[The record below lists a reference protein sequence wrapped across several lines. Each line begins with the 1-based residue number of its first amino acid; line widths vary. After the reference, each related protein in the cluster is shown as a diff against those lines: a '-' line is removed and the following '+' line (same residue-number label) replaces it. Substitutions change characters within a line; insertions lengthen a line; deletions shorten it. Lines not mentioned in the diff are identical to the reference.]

1 MCKVAIVILN
11 WNGSDMM
18 RKYLPSVI
26 RCSQGEGV
34 EVIVADNASTDDSI
48 SMLHTNFPS
57 IRIIEL
63 DQNYGFADG
72 YNRALKQVEAEYYL
86 LLNSDVEIR
95 QEGWLQPM
103 IEYLD
108 RHPQVAACQ
117 PKLLKL
123 QTHPLTPPCRETD
136 PPPVPLPVSEGRGY
150 HEVLTSFGNNSPHS
164 GGAGRGSAQGVGPL
178 FEYAGAAG
186 GFIDKYGYPYCRGR
200 VFATVEEDKGQY
212 DDTVSVM
219 WTTGAAMM
227 VRSNVY
233 WDAGGLDAKFFAH
246 MEEIDLCW
254 RMRIMGYDLVCVP
267 QSTAYHLGGA
277 TLNQGNPRKTFL
289 NFRNNLLMLY
299 KNLPEHQFRSVIRMR
314 KLLDFVAA
322 VQFLVKGDVANMKA
336 IRKAHKEFS
345 QLIPY
350 YTPIRQQI
358 QQNRK
363 VEHSV
368 PEVVDHSVLWQYYVK
383 GKKTYSQLQK

>member
-1 MCKVAIVILN
+1 MCKLAIVILN

-18 RKYLPSVI
+18 RRYLPSVI
-26 RCSQGEGV
+26 RCSRGEGI
-34 EVIVADNASTDDSI
+34 EVIVADNASSDDSI
-48 SMLHTNFPS
+48 SMLHSCFPDL
-57 IRIIEL
+57 RIIQL

-72 YNRALKQVEAEYYL
+72 YNRSLRQVEAEYYL

-95 QEGWLQPM
+95 QDGWLTPM
-103 IEYLD
+103 ID
-108 RHPQVAACQ
+108 FMDHHPQVSACQ

-123 QTHPLTPPCRETD
+123 
-136 PPPVPLPVSEGRGY
+136 LP
-150 HEVLTSFGNNSPHS
+150 
-164 GGAGRGSAQGVGPL
+164 QGEEKTM

-186 GFIDKYGYPYCRGR
+186 GFIDQYGYPFCRGR
-200 VFATVEEDKGQY
+200 VFATVEDDRGQY
-212 DDTVSVM
+212 DDAASVM

-233 WDAGGLDAKFFAH
+233 WEAGGLDAKFFAH

-299 KNLPEHQFRSVIRMR
+299 KNLPEQQLRSVIRMR
-314 KLLDFVAA
+314 RFLDFVAA
-322 VQFLVKGDVANMKA
+322 VQFLVKGDLANMKA
-336 IRKAHKEFS
+336 IRKAHKEFAT
-345 QLIPY
+345 LIPY
-350 YTPIRQQI
+350 YAPIRQHI
-358 QQNRK
+358 QAQRNL
-363 VEHSV
+363 SQTL
-368 PEVVDHSVLWQYYVK
+368 PELVSLSILWQYYVRRR
-383 GKKTYSQLQK
+383 KTFSQLLPSTSPS

>member
-1 MCKVAIVILN
+1 MCKLAIVILN

-18 RKYLPSVI
+18 RRYLPSVI
-26 RCSQGEGV
+26 RCSRGEGI
-34 EVIVADNASTDDSI
+34 EVIVADNASSDDSI
-48 SMLHTNFPS
+48 SMLHSCFPDL
-57 IRIIEL
+57 RIIQL

-72 YNRALKQVEAEYYL
+72 YNRSLRQVEAEYYL

-95 QEGWLQPM
+95 QDGWLTPM
-103 IEYLD
+103 ID
-108 RHPQVAACQ
+108 FMDHHPQVSACQ

-123 QTHPLTPPCRETD
+123 
-136 PPPVPLPVSEGRGY
+136 LP
-150 HEVLTSFGNNSPHS
+150 
-164 GGAGRGSAQGVGPL
+164 QGEEKTM

-186 GFIDKYGYPYCRGR
+186 GFIDQYGYPFCRGR
-200 VFATVEEDKGQY
+200 VFATVEDDRGQY
-212 DDTVSVM
+212 DDVASVM

-233 WDAGGLDAKFFAH
+233 WEAGGLDAKFFAH

-299 KNLPEHQFRSVIRMR
+299 KNLPEQQLRSVIRMR
-314 KLLDFVAA
+314 RFLDFVAA
-322 VQFLVKGDVANMKA
+322 VQFLVKGDLANMKA
-336 IRKAHKEFS
+336 IRKAHKEFAT
-345 QLIPY
+345 LIPY
-350 YTPIRQQI
+350 YASIRQHI
-358 QQNRK
+358 QAQRNL
-363 VEHSV
+363 SQTL
-368 PEVVDHSVLWQYYVK
+368 PELVSLSILWQYYVRRR
-383 GKKTYSQLQK
+383 KTFSQLLPSTSPS

>member
-1 MCKVAIVILN
+1 MCKLAIVILN

-18 RKYLPSVI
+18 RRYLPSVI
-26 RCSQGEGV
+26 RCSRGEGI
-34 EVIVADNASTDDSI
+34 EVIVADNASSDDSI
-48 SMLHTNFPS
+48 SMLHSCFPDL
-57 IRIIEL
+57 RIIQL

-72 YNRALKQVEAEYYL
+72 YNRSLRQVEAEYYL

-95 QEGWLQPM
+95 QDGWLTPM
-103 IEYLD
+103 ID
-108 RHPQVAACQ
+108 FMDHHPQVSACQ

-123 QTHPLTPPCRETD
+123 
-136 PPPVPLPVSEGRGY
+136 LP
-150 HEVLTSFGNNSPHS
+150 
-164 GGAGRGSAQGVGPL
+164 QGEEKTM

-186 GFIDKYGYPYCRGR
+186 GFIDQYGYPFCRGR
-200 VFATVEEDKGQY
+200 VFATVEDDRGQY
-212 DDTVSVM
+212 DDVASVM

-233 WDAGGLDAKFFAH
+233 WEAGGLDAKFFAH

-299 KNLPEHQFRSVIRMR
+299 KNLPEQQLRSVIRMR
-314 KLLDFVAA
+314 RFLDFVAA
-322 VQFLVKGDVANMKA
+322 VQFLVKGDLANMKA
-336 IRKAHKEFS
+336 IRKAHKEFAT
-345 QLIPY
+345 LIPY
-350 YTPIRQQI
+350 YAPIRQHI
-358 QQNRK
+358 QAKRNLSK
-363 VEHSV
+363 TL
-368 PEVVDHSVLWQYYVK
+368 PELVNLSILWQYYVCRR
-383 GKKTYSQLQK
+383 KTFSQLLPSTSPS

>member
-11 WNGSDMM
+11 WNGADMM

-26 RCSQGEGV
+26 RCSHGDGI

-48 SMLHTNFPS
+48 SMLRASFPN
-57 IRIIEL
+57 IRILEL

-72 YNRALKQVEAEYYL
+72 YNRSLKKVEAEYYL

-95 QEGWLQPM
+95 QEGWLIPLIDYM
-103 IEYLD
+103 D
-108 RHPQVAACQ
+108 SHPQVAACQ

-123 QTHPLTPPCRETD
+123 SEEQTKP
-136 PPPVPLPVSEGRGY
+136 
-150 HEVLTSFGNNSPHS
+150 F
-164 GGAGRGSAQGVGPL
+164 

-200 VFATVEEDKGQY
+200 IFDTVEEDKGQY
-212 DDTVSVM
+212 DDVVPVM

-227 VRSNVY
+227 VRSNIY
-233 WDAGGLDAKFFAH
+233 WEAGGLDAKFFAH

-254 RMRIMGYDLVCVP
+254 RMRIMGYGLVCVP

-299 KNLPEHQFRSVIRMR
+299 KNLPEHQLCSVIRMR
-314 KLLDFVAA
+314 KFLDFVAA
-322 VQFLVKGDVANMKA
+322 VQFLVKGDVNNMKA
-336 IRKAHKEFS
+336 IRKAHKEFTK
-345 QLIPY
+345 QIPY
-350 YTPIRQQI
+350 YAPIRQQI
-358 QQNRK
+358 QANRK
-363 VEHSV
+363 KMQSL
-368 PEVVDHSVLWQYYVK
+368 PEVVNHSILWQYYAK
-383 GKKTYSQLQK
+383 GNKTYSQITQ

>member
-11 WNGSDMM
+11 WNGADMM

-26 RCSQGEGV
+26 QCSQDEGV

-48 SMLHTNFPS
+48 SMLRANFPD

-72 YNRALKQVEAEYYL
+72 YNRSLRQVEAEYYL

-95 QEGWLQPM
+95 QEGWLSPM
-103 IEYLD
+103 IEYMD
-108 RHPQVAACQ
+108 NHPNTASCQ

-123 QTHPLTPPCRETD
+123 
-136 PPPVPLPVSEGRGY
+136 SE
-150 HEVLTSFGNNSPHS
+150 ELIKPT
-164 GGAGRGSAQGVGPL
+164 

-200 VFATVEEDKGQY
+200 IFATVEEDKGQY
-212 DDTVSVM
+212 DDTISVM

-227 VRSNVY
+227 VRSSIY
-233 WDAGGLDAKFFAH
+233 WEAGGLDAKFFAH

-254 RMRIMGYDLVCVP
+254 RMRILGYDLVCVP

-299 KNLPEHQFRSVIRMR
+299 KNLPEHQLRSVIRMR

-322 VQFLVKGDVANMKA
+322 LHFFVKGDWDNMKA
-336 IRKAHKEFS
+336 IRQAHKEFKK
-345 QLIPY
+345 LIPY
-350 YTPIRQQI
+350 YVSIRQQI
-358 QQNRK
+358 QESRK
-363 VEHSV
+363 ATHAL
-368 PEVVDHSVLWQYYVK
+368 PEVVNQSILWQYYAK
-383 GKKTYSQLQK
+383 GNKTYSQLTQ

>member
-11 WNGSDMM
+11 WNGADMM

-26 RCSQGEGV
+26 RCSHDDSI

-48 SMLHTNFPS
+48 SMLRASFPN

-72 YNRALKQVEAEYYL
+72 YNRSLKQVEAEYYL

-95 QEGWLQPM
+95 QEGWLIPLIDYM
-103 IEYLD
+103 D
-108 RHPQVAACQ
+108 SHPQVAACQ

-123 QTHPLTPPCRETD
+123 YSTPHKGGD
-136 PPPVPLPVSEGRGY
+136 
-150 HEVLTSFGNNSPHS
+150 
-164 GGAGRGSAQGVGPL
+164 GGAL
-178 FEYAGAAG
+178 FFEYAGAAG

-212 DDTVSVM
+212 DDVVPVM

-227 VRSNVY
+227 VRSNTY
-233 WDAGGLDAKFFAH
+233 WEAGGLDAKFFAH

-299 KNLPEHQFRSVIRMR
+299 KNLPDSKLTSVLRMR
-314 KLLDFVAA
+314 TLLDWVAA
-322 VQFLVKGDVANMKA
+322 LQFLIKGDPQNMKA
-336 IRKAHKEFS
+336 VFKAHKEFKLLKL
-345 QLIPY
+345 QY
-350 YTPIRQQI
+350 ATIREQI
-358 QQNRK
+358 QANRK
-363 VEHSV
+363 NVQSL
-368 PEVVDHSVLWQYYVK
+368 PEVVNHSVLWQYYVK
-383 GKKTYSQLQK
+383 GNKTYSKLTQ

>member
-1 MCKVAIVILN
+1 MCKLAIVILN

-18 RKYLPSVI
+18 RRYLPSVI
-26 RCSQGEGV
+26 RCSRGEGI
-34 EVIVADNASTDDSI
+34 EVIVADNASSDDSI
-48 SMLHTNFPS
+48 SMLHSCFPDL
-57 IRIIEL
+57 RIIQL

-72 YNRALKQVEAEYYL
+72 YNRSLRQVEAEYYL

-95 QEGWLQPM
+95 QDGWLTPM
-103 IEYLD
+103 ID
-108 RHPQVAACQ
+108 FMDHHPQVSACQ

-123 QTHPLTPPCRETD
+123 
-136 PPPVPLPVSEGRGY
+136 LP
-150 HEVLTSFGNNSPHS
+150 
-164 GGAGRGSAQGVGPL
+164 QGEEKTM

-186 GFIDKYGYPYCRGR
+186 GFIDQYGYPFCRGR
-200 VFATVEEDKGQY
+200 VFATVEDDRGQY
-212 DDTVSVM
+212 DDVASVM

-233 WDAGGLDAKFFAH
+233 WEAGGLDAKFFAH

-299 KNLPEHQFRSVIRMR
+299 KNLPEQQLRSVIRMR
-314 KLLDFVAA
+314 RFLDFVAA
-322 VQFLVKGDVANMKA
+322 VQFLVKGDLANMKA
-336 IRKAHKEFS
+336 IRKAHKEFAT
-345 QLIPY
+345 LIPY
-350 YTPIRQQI
+350 YAPIRQHI
-358 QQNRK
+358 QAQRNL
-363 VEHSV
+363 SQTL
-368 PEVVDHSVLWQYYVK
+368 PELVSLSILWQYYVRRR
-383 GKKTYSQLQK
+383 KTFSQLLPSTSPS

>member
-1 MCKVAIVILN
+1 MCKLAIVILN

-18 RKYLPSVI
+18 RRYLPSVI
-26 RCSQGEGV
+26 RCSRGEGIQ
-34 EVIVADNASTDDSI
+34 VIVADNASSDDSI
-48 SMLHTNFPS
+48 SMLHSCFPDL
-57 IRIIEL
+57 RIIQL

-72 YNRALKQVEAEYYL
+72 YNRSLRQVEAEYYL

-95 QEGWLQPM
+95 QDGWLTPM
-103 IEYLD
+103 ID
-108 RHPQVAACQ
+108 FMDHHPQVSACQ

-123 QTHPLTPPCRETD
+123 
-136 PPPVPLPVSEGRGY
+136 LP
-150 HEVLTSFGNNSPHS
+150 
-164 GGAGRGSAQGVGPL
+164 QGEEKTM

-186 GFIDKYGYPYCRGR
+186 GFIDQYGYPFCRGR
-200 VFATVEEDKGQY
+200 VFATVEHDRGQY
-212 DDTVSVM
+212 DDVASVM

-233 WDAGGLDAKFFAH
+233 WEAGGLDAKFFAH

-299 KNLPEHQFRSVIRMR
+299 KNLPEQQLRSVIRMR
-314 KLLDFVAA
+314 RFLDFVAA
-322 VQFLVKGDVANMKA
+322 VQFLVKGDLANMKA
-336 IRKAHKEFS
+336 IRKAHKEFAT
-345 QLIPY
+345 LIPY
-350 YTPIRQQI
+350 YAPIRQHI
-358 QQNRK
+358 QAQRNL
-363 VEHSV
+363 SLAL
-368 PEVVDHSVLWQYYVK
+368 PELVSLSILWQYYVRRR
-383 GKKTYSQLQK
+383 KTFSQLLPSTSPS

>member
-11 WNGSDMM
+11 WNGADMM

-26 RCSQGEGV
+26 QCSHDEGV

-48 SMLHTNFPS
+48 SMLRANFPD

-72 YNRALKQVEAEYYL
+72 YNRSLRQVEAEYYL

-95 QEGWLQPM
+95 QKGWLIPM
-103 IEYLD
+103 IEYMD
-108 RHPQVAACQ
+108 THPNTASCQ

-123 QTHPLTPPCRETD
+123 SEELTAPT
-136 PPPVPLPVSEGRGY
+136 
-150 HEVLTSFGNNSPHS
+150 
-164 GGAGRGSAQGVGPL
+164 

-212 DDTVSVM
+212 DNTISVM

-227 VRSNVY
+227 VRSSIY
-233 WDAGGLDAKFFAH
+233 WEAGGLDARFFAH

-299 KNLPEHQFRSVIRMR
+299 KNLPEQQLRSVIRKR
-314 KLLDFVAA
+314 KFLDFIAA
-322 VQFLVKGDVANMKA
+322 LQFFVKGDWDNMKA
-336 IRKAHKEFS
+336 VRQAHKEFTK
-345 QLIPY
+345 LIPDY
-350 YTPIRQQI
+350 VPIRQQI
-358 QQNRK
+358 QESRK
-363 VEHSV
+363 ATYAL
-368 PEVVDHSVLWQYYVK
+368 PEVVNQSVLWQYYAK
-383 GKKTYSQLQK
+383 RNKTYSQLT

>member
-1 MCKVAIVILN
+1 MCKIAIVILN
-11 WNGSDMM
+11 WNGADMM
-18 RKYLPSVI
+18 RKYLPSVL

-48 SMLHTNFPS
+48 SMLRTDFPDL
-57 IRIIEL
+57 RIIEL
-63 DQNYGFADG
+63 DRNYGFADG
-72 YNRALKQVEAEYYL
+72 YNRSLKQVEAAYYL

-95 QEGWLQPM
+95 QEDWLTPM
-103 IEYLD
+103 IEYMD
-108 RHPQVAACQ
+108 SHPQVAACQ

-123 QTHPLTPPCRETD
+123 
-136 PPPVPLPVSEGRGY
+136 LPTGDTRKM
-150 HEVLTSFGNNSPHS
+150 
-164 GGAGRGSAQGVGPL
+164 

-212 DDTVSVM
+212 DDIASVM

-227 VRSNVY
+227 VRSCVY
-233 WDAGGLDAKFFAH
+233 WEAGGLDAKFFAH

-299 KNLPEHQFRSVIRMR
+299 KNLPEQRLRTVIRMR
-314 KLLDFVAA
+314 KLLDLLAA
-322 VQFLVKGDVANMKA
+322 VQFLMKGDVANMKA
-336 IRKAHKEFS
+336 IRMAHKEFA
-345 QLIPY
+345 QLMPNY
-350 YTPIRQQI
+350 APIRCRI
-358 QQNRK
+358 QAERK
-363 VEHSV
+363 GEHSL
-368 PEVVDHSVLWQYYVK
+368 PEVVDHSILWQYYVK
-383 GKKTYSQLQK
+383 GNKTYSQLTQ

>member
-1 MCKVAIVILN
+1 MCKLAIVILN

-18 RKYLPSVI
+18 RRYLPSVI
-26 RCSQGEGV
+26 RCSRGEGI
-34 EVIVADNASTDDSI
+34 EVMVADNASSDDSI
-48 SMLHTNFPS
+48 SMLHSCFPDL
-57 IRIIEL
+57 RIIQL

-72 YNRALKQVEAEYYL
+72 YNRSLRQVEAEYYL

-95 QEGWLQPM
+95 QDGWLTPM
-103 IEYLD
+103 ID
-108 RHPQVAACQ
+108 FMDHHPQVSACQ

-123 QTHPLTPPCRETD
+123 
-136 PPPVPLPVSEGRGY
+136 LP
-150 HEVLTSFGNNSPHS
+150 
-164 GGAGRGSAQGVGPL
+164 QGEEKTM

-186 GFIDKYGYPYCRGR
+186 GFIDQYGYPFCRGR
-200 VFATVEEDKGQY
+200 VFATVEDDRGQY
-212 DDTVSVM
+212 DDVASVM

-233 WDAGGLDAKFFAH
+233 WEAGGLDAKFFAH

-299 KNLPEHQFRSVIRMR
+299 KNLPEQQLRSVIRMR
-314 KLLDFVAA
+314 RFLDFVAA
-322 VQFLVKGDVANMKA
+322 VQFLVKGDLANMKA
-336 IRKAHKEFS
+336 IRKAHKEFAT
-345 QLIPY
+345 LIPY
-350 YTPIRQQI
+350 YAPIRQHI
-358 QQNRK
+358 QAQRNL
-363 VEHSV
+363 SQTL
-368 PEVVDHSVLWQYYVK
+368 PELVSLSILWQYYVRRR
-383 GKKTYSQLQK
+383 KTFSQLLPSTSPS

>member
-11 WNGSDMM
+11 WNGADMM
-18 RKYLPSVI
+18 HRYLPSVI
-26 RCSQGEGV
+26 QCSQGEGV
-34 EVIVADNASTDDSI
+34 EVIVADNASTDNSI
-48 SMLHTNFPS
+48 SLLQTEFPD
-57 IRIIEL
+57 IRIIHL

-72 YNRALKQVEAEYYL
+72 YNRSLKQVEAEYYL

-95 QEGWLQPM
+95 QEGWLIPM
-103 IEYLD
+103 IDYMD
-108 RHPQVAACQ
+108 SHPQVAASQ

-123 QTHPLTPPCRETD
+123 
-136 PPPVPLPVSEGRGY
+136 LPMGDTKEM
-150 HEVLTSFGNNSPHS
+150 
-164 GGAGRGSAQGVGPL
+164 

-212 DDTVSVM
+212 DDVVSVM

-227 VRSNVY
+227 VRSNTY
-233 WDAGGLDAKFFAH
+233 WEAGGLDAKFFAH

-254 RMRIMGYDLVCVP
+254 RMRIMGYELACIP

-299 KNLPEHQFRSVIRMR
+299 KNLPDSKQTSVLRMR
-314 KLLDFVAA
+314 TLLDWVAA
-322 VQFLVKGDVANMKA
+322 LQFLVKGDPQNMKA
-336 IRKAHKEFS
+336 IFKAHKEFKLLKL
-345 QLIPY
+345 QY
-350 YTPIRQQI
+350 ATIRQQI
-358 QQNRK
+358 QANRK
-363 VEHSV
+363 QVLSL
-368 PEVVDHSVLWQYYVK
+368 PEVVNHSILWQYYVK
-383 GKKTYSQLQK
+383 GNKTYSQLTQ